1 MQNRPPG
8 WVITRADGPLKTFYA
23 VYTAES
29 ANLPALSPS
38 TTTAA
43 TIAAATTAAF
53 ATTTAITATA
63 AALGL
68 WPSFVYV
75 KRTAIEFRAVEMGN
89 GCLRSLRIGHFDER
103 ETTGLPGVTIRNDI
117 YTLHTAI
124 LGECGMQVIL
134 RCLITEV
141 SDKYVGHSF
150 GSFE

>member
-1 MQNRPPG
+1 M
-8 WVITRADGPLKTFYA
+8 VIARADGLLKTFDA

-38 TTTAA
+38 
-43 TIAAATTAAF
+43 AAATAAIATAAAL
-53 ATTTAITATA
+53 ATTTTETATA

-68 WPSFVYV
+68 RPSFIDVQC
-75 KRTAIEFRAVEMGN
+75 TAIEFRAVEMSN
-89 GCLRSLRIGHFDER
+89 GCLRSLRIGHFDEC
-103 ETTGLPGVTIRNDI
+103 ETTGLARVTIRNDI

-134 RCLITEV
+134 RSLITEV

>member
-8 WVITRADGPLKTFYA
+8 LVIARADGLLKTFYA

-38 TTTAA
+38 
-43 TIAAATTAAF
+43 AAATTAVATAAF
-53 ATTTAITATA
+53 ATATTETATA

-68 WPSFVYV
+68 RPGFVHIEG
-75 KRTAIEFRAVEMGN
+75 TAIEFRAVEMSN
-89 GCLRSLRIGHFDER
+89 SCLRSLRIGHFYEC
-103 ETTGLPGVTIRNDI
+103 ETTGLAGVTIRNDI
-117 YTLHTAI
+117 YALHTAV

-134 RCLITEV
+134 RSLITEV